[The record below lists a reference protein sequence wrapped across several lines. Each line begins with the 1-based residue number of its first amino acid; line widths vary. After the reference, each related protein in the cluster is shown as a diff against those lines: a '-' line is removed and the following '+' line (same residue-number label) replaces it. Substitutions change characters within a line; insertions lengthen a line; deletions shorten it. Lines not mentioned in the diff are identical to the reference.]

1 MQYNEVR
8 QNYSGAIET
17 VNQVIV
23 GYPSFIPALVKKM
36 KLLLNLQDWEQTVD
50 SAQRY
55 HLCYCFVYFWPQIN
69 RLLQWILY
77 TYVNLNTLSLL
88 YVPDF

>member
-8 QNYSGAIET
+8 QNYSGALET

-23 GYPSFIPALVKKM
+23 SFPSFTPALVKKM

-50 SAQRY
+50 AAQRY
-55 HLCYCFVYFWPQIN
+55 HCFV
-69 RLLQWILY
+69 LIL
-77 TYVNLNTLSLL
+77 TLEHLVAIRFYIHML
-88 YVPDF
+88 V

>member
-36 KLLLNLQDWEQTVD
+36 KLLLNMQDWEQTVD
-50 SAQRY
+50 AAQRY
-55 HLCYCFVYFWPQIN
+55 HLSYCFVYFWPQIN